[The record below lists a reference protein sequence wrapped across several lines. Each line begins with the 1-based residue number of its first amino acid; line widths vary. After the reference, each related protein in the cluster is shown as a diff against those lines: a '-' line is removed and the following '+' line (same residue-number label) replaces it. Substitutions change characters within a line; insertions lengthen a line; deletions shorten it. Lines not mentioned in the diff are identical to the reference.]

1 MSISLIADDMKKSL
15 IIKQIS
21 AAKSKV
27 LKYLDDIEERLITE
41 VESVQE
47 KHEEKINK
55 EKHDI
60 CLLTSPLKQSLKVK
74 QTHKIYDSP
83 RDKFYSIQH
92 HVDYRNNQS
101 GRLCVFHSLS

>member
-1 MSISLIADDMKKSL
+1 L

-27 LKYLDDIEERLITE
+27 IKYLDEIEKRLITE
-41 VESVQE
+41 VESVQ
-47 KHEEKINK
+47 KKNEEKINRK
-55 EKHDI
+55 K
-60 CLLTSPLKQSLKVK
+60 PSLKVK
-74 QTHKIYDSP
+74 QTHKIYGYP
-83 RDKFYSIQH
+83 RDKLYSIKH